1 MGTLTVNALNGQ
13 TVAAG
18 ASYVVPFPA
27 GKSAGN
33 YSTTGAKLTT
43 GDGSV
48 YPVTVSFGASGITV
62 TNPTGRDIASG
73 QFDFLDLQTSGI
85 LARFNSAGDTEVL
98 IGPKNTEAE
107 LVSATIAPVTGG
119 MNFSAA
125 GQQFIF
131 GARTSALRVATF
143 GDSTA
148 NAGNTQNT
156 PNTTQQDTTKVIA
169 ATWTSGLQSFS
180 VTADKYLLEL
190 FYPQAYLVGNG
201 GISGQTTTQM
211 LARDQSAFATNRFG
225 ITDIVNL
232 APHVVLLRG
241 GSINDFL
248 GGSPLSVATSLA
260 QHQAIIQR
268 FLAAN
273 IPVIDCGI
281 YGYTGAAGGALTLAQ
296 IQANIVK
303 HNTASKAYAA
313 QYPSLMRFIDWTGI
327 LSDGTGAYLSAN
339 ISADGTHL
347 TFSAQLL
354 AAQQEALAI
363 AQLFGPSSNIRYPGN
378 NNVLNALF
386 ANTTTPGYGTVAT
399 GFTINA
405 TNCTRQNAKLENING
420 KLFQTV
426 ECVITAGTNQVQF
439 VIPFDPSGT
448 GAMAISSGDVWGFEC
463 DIYIAGLNGYAP
475 RPGTN
480 TAFNVD
486 IRDTVG
492 SGRIYVQRLTA
503 SSAYGAISSPVIGHL
518 NFPPIQFDDVS
529 ANLTT
534 VSNWSFVFA
543 TNDASGIYKVG
554 IANPRI
560 VKLNQTVV
568 TI

>member
-1 MGTLTVNALNGQ
+1 MFN
-13 TVAAG
+13 
-18 ASYVVPFPA
+18 
-27 GKSAGN
+27 
-33 YSTTGAKLTT
+33 
-43 GDGSV
+43 DGSDPGDLLITPFLGTSGLNDV
-48 YPVTVSFGASGITV
+48 VRATTDPDTEGVSFSSSGRQYV
-62 TNPTGRDIASG
+62 
-73 QFDFLDLQTSGI
+73 
-85 LARFNSAGDTEVL
+85 
-98 IGPKNTEAE
+98 
-107 LVSATIAPVTGG
+107 
-119 MNFSAA
+119 
-125 GQQFIF
+125 F
-131 GARTSALRVATF
+131 GARTEALRVASF

-148 NAGNTQNT
+148 TCGNTQNT
-156 PNTTQQDTTKVIA
+156 PNATQQDTTKVIA
-169 ATWTSGLQSFS
+169 ATWVSGLQSFS
-180 VTADKYLLEL
+180 IPADKNMIEFY
-190 FYPQAYLVGNG
+190 YPQAYLVGNG

-211 LARDQSAFATNRFG
+211 LARDTGVYASNRFG

-296 IQANIVK
+296 IQASIVQ
-303 HNTASKAYAA
+303 HNAASKAYAA
-313 QYPSLMRFIDWTGI
+313 QYPSQMRFIDWTGI
-327 LSDGTGAYLSAN
+327 LSDSSGAYQSSL
-339 ISADGTHL
+339 ISSDGTHL

-354 AAQQEALAI
+354 AAQQEAIAL
-363 AQLFGPSSNIRYPGN
+363 AQLFGPSANVRYPGN

-399 GFTINA
+399 GLTINA

-426 ECVITAGTNQVQF
+426 ECVITAGANQVQIL
-439 VIPFDPSGT
+439 IPFDPSGT
-448 GAMAISSGDVWGFEC
+448 GTMAISSGDIWGFEC

-475 RPGTN
+475 LPVTN
-480 TAFNVD
+480 TTFNVD

-492 SGRIYVQRLTA
+492 SGRIFVQRLTA
-503 SSAYGAISSPVIGHL
+503 SAYGAISSPIIGHL
-518 NFPPIQFDDVS
+518 NFPPIRFDDVS

-534 VSNWSFVFA
+534 VSNWGFVFA
-543 TNDASGIYKVG
+543 TNDTSGTYKVG

-560 VKLNQTVV
+560 VKLNQAVV
-568 TI
+568 TT